1 MTQSIKNQFNN
12 SNLHNP
18 IFRYGDKQVYKILGK
33 PPFAP
38 TLWVGRQA
46 DLKNLHQQLF
56 SGQNNG
62 LVLVNGKGGIGK
74 TSLASQY
81 YHTYAE
87 EYTHLAWVL
96 AEPDLGA
103 ALLTLANALQVEFP
117 REMEQEARLH
127 QLTAAMASL
136 NKPCLLVID
145 NANDLDALENY
156 YLILQACSNFH
167 ILLTSRLTKFQH
179 LDTFPVGTLSPQAA
193 LQIFRTYYQV
203 FDPTDEADFHEIFE
217 AVEGNTLL
225 IELLA
230 KNLHFFNDDMEQHYP
245 LRQLKADLEQS
256 LTRFSK
262 NAEVKTTYQA
272 KGTGLRTESVEAIVL
287 AMYDVG
293 HLNDYEKTLLAH
305 FSLLPP
311 ESLAYTLLEELLP
324 LPPPKANEVPSLSKA
339 LLRLDQKGW
348 IDYNPQDKSFKCS
361 PVIQAIVR
369 DQHQDNLATEVTPL
383 LYKLIEKLDY
393 EGSHLTGTTYSQA
406 AELARWGA
414 YLNDALQ
421 QSTPDLI
428 QVWEGGL
435 QDSIAT
441 LYERLGE
448 YHTIVG
454 DLATATQFFEQ
465 YLELQQQLCQAY
477 PKNPSFKNGLA
488 IAYSK
493 LGETHRNLGD
503 QNKALHFF
511 EKDLEWQKQLYEDFP
526 ENANVKNRL
535 AISYSKLGIT
545 YQNLG
550 DQNKALQF
558 FKQYSELRQQL
569 YQDFPKNANFKNG
582 LAIAYSKLGETYQNL
597 GDQNKALQLFEQYSE
612 LLQQLYQDFPKNA
625 NFKNGLAIA
634 YFKLGT
640 TYRKLEDQNK
650 ALHFFEKETELFEQL
665 YQDFPKNVAFKQGI
679 AVSYAKLGGFYRE
692 SDPSKAKAYFT
703 QAEQLW
709 IALTETSPST
719 VRYQEY
725 LEIIRDELKT
735 M

>member
-103 ALLTLANALQVEFP
+103 ALLTLANALQVEFAQG
-117 REMEQEARLH
+117 MDQKARLH
-127 QLTAAMASL
+127 QLTTAMASL

-193 LQIFRTYYQV
+193 LQIFRTHYQA
-203 FDPTDEADFHEIFE
+203 FDPADEADFYEIFK

-293 HLNDYEKTLLAH
+293 HLDDYEKILLAH

-311 ESLAYTLLEELLP
+311 ESLAYAWLVELLP
-324 LPPPKANEVPSLSKA
+324 PPNTNEAPSLSKA

-348 IDYNPQDKSFKCS
+348 IDYNPQDQSFKCS

-369 DQHQDNLATEVTPL
+369 DQHQESLATEITPL

-393 EGSHLTGTTYSQA
+393 EGDHLTGTTYSQA

-414 YLNDALQ
+414 YLNDALL
-421 QSTPDLI
+421 QSTPYLVEID
-428 QVWEGGL
+428 EGKL
-435 QDSIAT
+435 QDIIT
-441 LYERLGE
+441 ILYERLGE
-448 YHTIVG
+448 YYTIVG
-454 DLATATQFFEQ
+454 DLATSTQFFEQ
-465 YLELQQQLCQAY
+465 YLELQQQLYQA
-477 PKNPSFKNGLA
+477 
-488 IAYSK
+488 
-493 LGETHRNLGD
+493 
-503 QNKALHFF
+503 
-511 EKDLEWQKQLYEDFP
+511 
-526 ENANVKNRL
+526 
-535 AISYSKLGIT
+535 
-545 YQNLG
+545 
-550 DQNKALQF
+550 
-558 FKQYSELRQQL
+558 
-569 YQDFPKNANFKNG
+569 
-582 LAIAYSKLGETYQNL
+582 
-597 GDQNKALQLFEQYSE
+597 
-612 LLQQLYQDFPKNA
+612 FPKNA

-634 YFKLGT
+634 YFKLGR
-640 TYRKLEDQNK
+640 TYQNLGDQNKALHFSEKDLELRQQLYEDFPKNVNFKNGLAVSYEKLGETHQSLGDQNK

-665 YQDFPKNVAFKQGI
+665 YQDFPKNVNFKNGLAVSYSKLGQTHQNLGDQNKALHFFEKDLELQKQLYQDFPKNVNFKQGL
-679 AVSYAKLGGFYRE
+679 AVSYSKLGETYQSLGDQNKALQFFEQYLELRQQLYQDFPKNVNFKNGLAIAYVKLGGFYQE

-709 IALTETSPST
+709 IALTKTSPNT
-719 VRYQEY
+719 VQYQEY